1 MCASNNC
8 ELYMEIA
15 TDIFRTQNKKAIE
28 SLKDFL
34 SDLPCPQSLEEIS
47 IAAFHQ
53 LAQID
58 IAAGRWLLHNSDY
71 LLPEVAL
78 VDRSIESFQILLQ
91 ERGFLPDR
99 DFQFEPSDRIYLS
112 KQARIELFKDILPS
126 DRLILTEIL
135 KIQDYG

>member
-15 TDIFRTQNKKAIE
+15 TDIFRTQNSKAIE

-53 LAQID
+53 LAKVD
-58 IAAGRWLLHNSDY
+58 LETCRWLLQHSFT
-71 LLPEVAL
+71 LLPEVNL
-78 VDRSIESFQILLQ
+78 VDRTIESVQILLQ
-91 ERGFLPDR
+91 QRGFVPDR
-99 DFQFEPSDRIYLS
+99 DFSFEPKDRIYLS
-112 KQARIELFKDILPS
+112 DRAKIELFRDLLPG
-126 DRLILTEIL
+126 DRLILAEIL
-135 KIQDYG
+135 VIQEYG